1 MKASE
6 IRKAL
11 LGRAKPKPRLAGEVP
26 GIGKVYVRVASVAE
40 RSELMRLG
48 NVKADGSIAVEDS
61 ARFQALLITRL
72 AVDEE
77 GERIWANDDVQA
89 VTELA
94 VDDPYWVVVAE
105 AAGKALV
112 PEGHDGDKK
121 AVAAA
126 QEALKGN

>member
-11 LGRAKPKPRLAGEVP
+11 LGRAKPKPRLAGEVS